1 MSNALAKNG
10 ADRER
15 GGSRKRGRDCERGGG
30 RERRQAVSGGAGTR
44 AASAAVVMEAAGGPE
59 VLRLVERD
67 APEPGPGQVLV
78 EVAAA
83 GVNFIDTY
91 HRSGLYPVALPF
103 VPGLEGA
110 GTVVAAGPQPSEQG
124 GPNGPSESG
133 GQGKSNEP
141 NGSGRPSG
149 SAPGGP
155 AVGDRVAWVDACG
168 SYARHAAV
176 AADRAV
182 AVPAGIGLE
191 TAAAAM
197 LQGLTAHY
205 LAASCPP
212 LEEGMRVLVHAA
224 AGGTGRLLVQM
235 AKLRGA
241 EVVATVGSAAKA
253 ELARSAGADHVID
266 YNADD
271 LVAGVVAAV
280 GPDAIDVV
288 YDGVGAATYDA
299 GLELLRRRGTM
310 VTFGNASGPVEP
322 KPPLHLSAKSLWLT
336 RPTLWDYM
344 ADGAEYAARTAE
356 LFGWIAS
363 GRLDINISERL
374 GLAEAGRAHE
384 LIAGRSNAG
393 KILLIR

>member
-1 MSNALAKNG
+1 MSAAAEN
-10 ADRER
+10 R
-15 GGSRKRGRDCERGGG
+15 GP
-30 RERRQAVSGGAGTR
+30 AVSADAGTR
-44 AASAAVVMEAAGGPE
+44 AASAAVVMETAGGPE
-59 VLRLVERD
+59 VMRLVERD

-110 GTVVAAGPQPSEQG
+110 GTVVAVGPDEPSRPSEPGQSDDSGESNGTG
-124 GPNGPSESG
+124 GA
-133 GQGKSNEP
+133 
-141 NGSGRPSG
+141 
-149 SAPGGP
+149 APGRP

-168 SYARHAAV
+168 SYSRHAAV

-182 AVPAGIGLE
+182 AVPPGIGLE

-205 LAASCPP
+205 LAVSCPP

-356 LFGWIAS
+356 LFEWIAS
-363 GRLDINISERL
+363 GRLEINISERL
-374 GLAEAGRAHE
+374 GLDEAGRAHE

-393 KILLIR
+393 KILLIG